1 MNEIM
6 KIDLAIEDSNTLF
19 REITKAIKNETK
31 VQQGR
36 FLIMV
41 LVTLGASSLG
51 NMLTGKWMVRA
62 GYGNRERKGML
73 RTGCEGSMKFLWS
86 KKDSLLHP
94 IL

>member
-51 NMLTGKWMVRA
+51 NMLTGK
-62 GYGNRERKGML
+62 
-73 RTGCEGSMKFLWS
+73 
-86 KKDSLLHP
+86 
-94 IL
+94 